1 MNVNVEALNKAMKLS
16 GNRTIAPQHYA
27 QASGKEWYAARSELR
42 EYARCGFLEATKAGT
57 FRVLEF
63 SVDD

>member
-1 MNVNVEALNKAMKLS
+1 MNVNVEALNKAMELAGS
-16 GNRTIAPQHYA
+16 RTIAPHHYSR
-27 QASGKEWYAARSELR
+27 ASGKEWYTARRELR

-57 FRVLEF
+57 FRVLNF